1 MKQLRSKASQ
11 WVSVFI
17 QLKDFLKMSYTS
29 FKSIVKTAAADF
41 IFTFKFFLLLFSSF
55 PVDTTFRSGSNRIF
69 DNFLLHKLEKKNNLI
84 PAFNSLAKRKRP
96 LFRLSFYSVWPY
108 LAKISPLWRYF
119 ISLWQ
124 FLRAFSDLAKIRT
137 SVGKRSYVIGESF
150 VIVNSQN

>member
-29 FKSIVKTAAADF
+29 FKVLLKLQQQGVTSF
-41 IFTFKFFLLLFSSF
+41 FTFKFFLLLFSSF

-124 FLRAFSDLAKIRT
+124 FLRAFWDLAKDDMLF
-137 SVGKRSYVIGESF
+137 GKVSLL
-150 VIVNSQN
+150 

>member
-29 FKSIVKTAAADF
+29 FKVLLKLQQQGVTSF
-41 IFTFKFFLLLFSSF
+41 FTFKFFLLLFSSF

-96 LFRLSFYSVWPY
+96 LFRL
-108 LAKISPLWRYF
+108 
-119 ISLWQ
+119 WQ
-124 FLRAFSDLAKIRT
+124 FLRAFSDLAEIRT